1 MAYTINNIRDF
12 KSLDVY
18 NKIRELVKDVYKI
31 TEQFP
36 PSEQY
41 GATSQIRR
49 AVTSIAANVAE
60 GNGQFYPSKEI
71 TFLNTAIGSL
81 SETRSWILFGLD
93 MDYISKEDYDRLEA
107 KCLEIIKMLYG
118 CVRRIKQS
126 QDNDDG
132 AA

>member
-1 MAYTINNIRDF
+1 MAYNINNIRDF

-18 NKIRELVKDVYKI
+18 NKIRELVKEVYKI

-60 GNGQFYPSKEI
+60 GNGQLYPSKEI

-126 QDNDDG
+126 QENNG
-132 AA
+132 AT